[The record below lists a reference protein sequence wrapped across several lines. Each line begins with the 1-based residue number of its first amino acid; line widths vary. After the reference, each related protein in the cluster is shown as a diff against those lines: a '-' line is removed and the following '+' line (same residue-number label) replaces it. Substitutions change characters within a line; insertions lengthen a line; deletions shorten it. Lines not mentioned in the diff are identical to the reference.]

1 MAATLP
7 SERMPSFLDA
17 VAASGRPGLWL
28 DYSDY
33 AGRLLSGGAI
43 PWLDVAAFV
52 AWQRKAQS
60 LLKSNVVAMP
70 IAPAIEAWLAAH
82 DSLREVMAEKS
93 RAVYPLRTLLADES
107 LRAHLLELTQGL
119 RSCSGELPLA
129 LVLPS
134 PRAWVALAYWQARGE
149 SVEVGEDE
157 ADSASVYIA
166 DFLRVFDKVGVDV
179 LLLQEA
185 ADYVPTAAQDLQCYQ
200 SVINVAA
207 HYRWEM
213 GLHIV
218 NADQYSGG
226 LPEGYAFAVAPR
238 VLNGVRTGVSLG
250 EKFSTSESAS
260 VGAMFFHA
268 RIPVDA
274 QPESVLERLAT
285 LR

>member
-1 MAATLP
+1 MAATPP

-17 VAASGRPGLWL
+17 VAAAGRPALWL

-33 AGRLLSGGAI
+33 AGRLLAGGAI

-60 LLKSNVVAMP
+60 LLKSNVAAMP

-82 DSLREVMAEKS
+82 DSLREAMAEKS

-119 RSCSGELPLA
+119 RSGSGELPLA

-134 PRAWVALAYWQARGE
+134 PRAWVALAYRQARGE

-166 DFLRVFDKVGVDV
+166 DFLRVFDKAGVDV

-185 ADYVPTAAQDLQCYQ
+185 ADYAPTSAQDLLCYQ

-213 GLHIV
+213 GLHIM
-218 NADQYSGG
+218 NADQYSGA
-226 LPEGYAFAVAPR
+226 LPDGCAFAIAER
-238 VLNGVRTGVSLG
+238 ALDGVRSGVSLG
-250 EKFSTSESAS
+250 ETFWK
-260 VGAMFFHA
+260 GAAAPAGAQFFHA
-268 RIPVDA
+268 QIPADA
-274 QPESVLERLAT
+274 QPESVLERLAA